1 MNVRN
6 LLTVNAIYVGLV
18 VVASLLMPAA
28 FAESNGLEV
37 TPSVINLQR
46 AVGGVAIGYVLV
58 SWMMRDA
65 PASQARRAFLMGAGI
80 GYVLFSLI
88 VVWNLASLPEVT
100 SINGYVYI
108 GLSLIM
114 AAWFLLLARQ
124 EPQSG

>member
-88 VVWNLASLPEVT
+88 FVWNLASLPEVT